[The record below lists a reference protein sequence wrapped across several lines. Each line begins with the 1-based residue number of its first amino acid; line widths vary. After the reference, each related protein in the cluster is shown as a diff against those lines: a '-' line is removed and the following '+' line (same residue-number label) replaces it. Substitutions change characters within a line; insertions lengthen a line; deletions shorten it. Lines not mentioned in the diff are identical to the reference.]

1 MTGSTIRVNGEE
13 RPLSADSVAGLL
25 AEMAIDPAAR
35 GVAVAVNGA
44 VAPRAA
50 WSTTRLRGDDMIE
63 IVRPLAGG

>member
-1 MTGSTIRVNGEE
+1 MTDATIRVNGEQ
-13 RPLSADSVAGLL
+13 RPLRADSVTALL
-25 AEMAIDPAAR
+25 DEMAIDPAAK

-50 WSTTRLRGDDMIE
+50 WSTTRLRGDDVVE